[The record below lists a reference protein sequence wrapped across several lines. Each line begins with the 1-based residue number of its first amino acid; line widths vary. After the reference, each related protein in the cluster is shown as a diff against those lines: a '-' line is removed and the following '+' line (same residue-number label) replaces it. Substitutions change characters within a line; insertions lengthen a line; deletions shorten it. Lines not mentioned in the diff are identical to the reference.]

1 MKNVSIG
8 FVPRER
14 FSSAP
19 ESLNSILQHT
29 DTSSKLFIVD
39 CQTPVAIWRQIED
52 LIRGRDNVKIIRSDS
67 HLLPN
72 QARNAVVREADS
84 EFLCLI
90 ENENIVEAGW
100 LETLRNACEQ
110 ASADVAAPLLMEG
123 RPGTSKV
130 HFDDA
135 LGSVLEDS
143 SGQGGTIS
151 ISPRTPTP
159 ELARQGRQLVDC
171 LETHCLLF
179 RRSVF
184 DRLGKFDESLNTSEE
199 VDLSLALKHAH
210 APIVFEPAC
219 TIHYILPTYP
229 LPDVDKAYFMKKW
242 NLVQAKDSHS
252 IIKAKWKLSRLPQII
267 GFVEERYYR
276 GAGLLADWAN
286 EIAGA
291 KRAHG
296 KTIVVGI
303 EEFEDPG
310 VFDSVGALPFMER
323 DGQYWGAPADDEAAI
338 AELERLKSERNASL
352 LVFLWSNYWQLD
364 HYRKFGKH
372 VTRRYERVIDNDHL
386 IAFDLSKYQDAAPAA
401 A

>member
-1 MKNVSIG
+1 MKDVSIG

-19 ESLNSILQHT
+19 ESLKSILEHT
-29 DTSSKLFIVD
+29 DTSTKLFIVD
-39 CQTPVAIWRQIED
+39 CQTPVEIWREIEG
-52 LIRGRDNVKIIRSDS
+52 LIRGRDNVRVIRSES
-67 HLLPN
+67 QLLPN
-72 QARNAVVREADS
+72 QARNAVLREADS

-90 ENENIVEAGW
+90 ENDNIVQAGW

-110 ASADVAAPLLMEG
+110 LSADVAAPLLMEG

-135 LGSVLEDS
+135 LGTVMADPTGAEETL
-143 SGQGGTIS
+143 S
-151 ISPRTPTP
+151 ITPRVPTR
-159 ELARQGRQLVDC
+159 EMARQGRQLVDC
-171 LETHCLLF
+171 LETHCLMF

-184 DRLGKFDESLNTSEE
+184 DRLGDFDESLNTSEE
-199 VDLSLALKHAH
+199 VDLSLALKHVR

-229 LPDVDKAYFMKKW
+229 LPEVDRAYFMKKW
-242 NLVQAKDSHS
+242 NLVQAKESHS
-252 IIKAKWKLSRLPQII
+252 TIKTKWKLSQLPQII

-276 GAGLLADWAN
+276 GAGLLGEWAE
-286 EIAGA
+286 EIAAA
-291 KRAHG
+291 KRADG
-296 KTIVVGI
+296 SAILVGI

-310 VFDSVGALPFMER
+310 VFDCVGALPFMEK
-323 DGQYWGAPADDEAAI
+323 DGHYFGAPADDAAAI
-338 AELERLKSERNASL
+338 AELERLKSSRNATL

-364 HYRKFGKH
+364 HYSEFGRH
-372 VTRRYERVIDNDHL
+372 VNRRYERVIDNDHL